1 MGLFSRRPK
10 DDTAGSESA
19 ASKPGKVDVRAE
31 LAEMQERLAA
41 TERAKADLEDRL
53 RALDDVNTD
62 LTTRLAG
69 LDEANARLDSR
80 LGALDTGLTTMGDQ
94 LTTLSAS
101 TATMGDQLTSL
112 SASTARLDGRL
123 VAIDD
128 LDARVRELTD
138 RLNTPAPPPP
148 DTPVP
153 PPPETI
159 APPPPPPA
167 SSTPPPPAP
176 SPTPPPPP
184 PAGDIPHDEMA
195 AQLADLSAAVALHT
209 EQMAA
214 TQQRLA
220 EIEELTSL
228 LTETDTA
235 GSDDVATLRERLD
248 DMNEQMAAMDGR
260 VTSVSTELAN
270 QLTELSRDIDELN
283 RRAAEAA
290 DAGEPA
296 GTTDT
301 AELEA
306 RLAERLD
313 AVIDDVMGTTERL
326 AAEQARYEIQFRS
339 DLAELA
345 ERLRRPGT
353 S

>member
-19 ASKPGKVDVRAE
+19 TRKPGKVDVRAE
-31 LAEMQERLAA
+31 LAELQERLAA
-41 TERAKADLEDRL
+41 SERAKAELEDRL
-53 RALDDVNTD
+53 RALDGVNTD
-62 LTTRLAG
+62 LSSRLAG

-94 LTTLSAS
+94 LT
-101 TATMGDQLTSL
+101 SL

-128 LDARVRELTD
+128 LDARVRDLTD

-148 DTPVP
+148 EAAVP
-153 PPPETI
+153 PPPDTTT
-159 APPPPPPA
+159 PPPPPPA
-167 SSTPPPPAP
+167 STPPPPAP

-209 EQMAA
+209 EQMTA